1 MVIEATLMFG
11 VLLALFEFVA
21 LSMVPP
27 YLRLRVLGS
36 KPLSNCVHVLIM
48 CANLY
53 VHWGTVVG
61 TMSATLSFV
70 ASMVTIKIARA
81 VYGSFD
87 GRYYRTGIIRYA
99 TAEIVS

>member
-1 MVIEATLMFG
+1 MLETVAMFG
-11 VLLALFEFVA
+11 FLLAMFEFVI

-27 YLRLRVLGS
+27 RIRLRILGS
-36 KPLSNCVHVLIM
+36 KALSNGVHLTMMMV
-48 CANLY
+48 NLW

-70 ASMVTIKIARA
+70 ASIITVHIARW

-87 GRYYRTGIIRYA
+87 GRYYRTGFIRYL
-99 TAEIVS
+99 TEEIK